1 MAAALQ
7 PLSDHMAAELPF
19 RLNPD
24 SGTTIHDQM
33 VAHLSEEIRGGRLL
47 PGTLLPSE
55 HGLAGELGIS
65 RMTVRRVFDRLAQAG
80 LVVRRQGKGT
90 YVAPKPSELPPRGL
104 IGYIGRSLMQ
114 GISSEL
120 IAHLHDALERD
131 PGGWHLLAIGVE
143 NDLDRQLRSVQEL
156 LDHDARGIVF
166 TPASV
171 DDYDGNRETIRA
183 LQKSGRPFLQLQR
196 HVEGVEAEY
205 VEPDHYKAGYIG
217 TRHLIRLGHERIAFA
232 DAGTRIPSLERVRAG
247 YRTALEDEG
256 LVFRRDLVSSRPA
269 VGDFMIE
276 LLRQQ
281 ATGLLACTDFIAMDV
296 MHWCSGNGIRV
307 PEQFA
312 IVGIGDLHQSWVT
325 EPVLTTVSNHF
336 DSMARRALN
345 ILIERIEKADRS
357 RPRQEIMD
365 VDLIV
370 RSTCGA
376 ESMKSAAL
384 SVA

>member
-1 MAAALQ
+1 
-7 PLSDHMAAELPF
+7 MAAEF
-19 RLNPD
+19 DFTLNPD
-24 SGTTIHDQM
+24 SGTTIHDQL
-33 VAHLSEEIRGGRLL
+33 VAHLTEGIRGGRLL

-55 HGLAGELGIS
+55 HGLARQFGIS

-80 LVVRRQGKGT
+80 LLVRRQGKGT
-90 YVAPKPSELPPRGL
+90 YVAPKPSELPPKGL

-120 IAHLHDALERD
+120 IAHLHDALER
-131 PGGWHLLAIGVE
+131 GLCGWHLLAIGVE
-143 NDLDRQLRSVQEL
+143 NDLDRQLQTVQEL
-156 LDHDARGIVF
+156 LDHDVRGIVF

-171 DDYDGNRETIRA
+171 DDYDRNRETVRA
-183 LQKSGRPFLQLQR
+183 LQKSGRPFLQLHR

-205 VEPDHYKAGYIG
+205 VEPDHFKSGYIG
-217 TRHLIRLGHERIAFA
+217 TRHLIRLGHVRIAFA
-232 DAGTRIPSLERVRAG
+232 DAGTRIPSLEKVRAG
-247 YRTALEDEG
+247 YLAALKDEG
-256 LVFRRDLVSSRPA
+256 LAYRPDLVSSRPA
-269 VGDFMIE
+269 VGDFMTE
-276 LLRQQ
+276 LLGQR
-281 ATGLLACTDFIAMDV
+281 ATGLFACTDFIAMDV
-296 MHWCSGNGIRV
+296 MHWCSGNGVRV
-307 PEQFA
+307 PEQLA

-336 DSMARRALN
+336 DTMARRALD
-345 ILIERIEKADRS
+345 ILIGRIEKADRS
-357 RPRQEIMD
+357 RPRREITD